1 MQSFQQT
8 PLSQLELA
16 EAHLRASDDFFP
28 AGTVRQAARPG
39 QRQPGTT
46 ARNVVRA
53 VAPWQPVYQVGTMEG
68 VVNESLKIRCL
79 VLVLLAG
86 FAALALG
93 LSAAGVYGVMS
104 YGVSQRTLD
113 PLVAMRSD

>member
-1 MQSFQQT
+1 
-8 PLSQLELA
+8 
-16 EAHLRASDDFFP
+16 
-28 AGTVRQAARPG
+28 
-39 QRQPGTT
+39 
-46 ARNVVRA
+46 
-53 VAPWQPVYQVGTMEG
+53 MEG